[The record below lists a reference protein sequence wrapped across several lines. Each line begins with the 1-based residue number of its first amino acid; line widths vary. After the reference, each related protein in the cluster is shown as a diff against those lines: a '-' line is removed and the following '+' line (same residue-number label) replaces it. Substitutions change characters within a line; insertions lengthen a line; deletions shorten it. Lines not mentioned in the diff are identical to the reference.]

1 MTKVFVNGTFDIVH
15 LGHIKLLEYARCYP
29 NSFILVAIDSD
40 IRVKQ
45 LKGNNRP
52 INSQY
57 DRLNLLSALK
67 FVDQVEIFNTDQEL
81 IDLIKDFKPD
91 VMVKG
96 SDYQGRPII
105 GAEYCKEIKFY
116 DRVEPYSTTKTIQNI
131 THRG

>member
-1 MTKVFVNGTFDIVH
+1 MTKIFVNGTFDIVH

-29 NSFILVAIDSD
+29 NSFVLVAIDSD

-45 LKGNNRP
+45 LKDNSRP

-67 FVDQVEIFNTDQEL
+67 FVDRVEIFNTDQEL

-96 SDYQGRPII
+96 SDYRDRPII

-116 DRVEPYSTTKTIQNI
+116 DRVEPYSTTKAIQDI

>member
-1 MTKVFVNGTFDIVH
+1 MTKIFVNGTFDIVH

-29 NSFILVAIDSD
+29 NSFVLVAIDSD

-45 LKGNNRP
+45 LKDNNRP

-67 FVDQVEIFNTDQEL
+67 FVDRVEIFNTDQEL

-96 SDYQGRPII
+96 SDYRDRPII

-116 DRVEPYSTTKTIQNI
+116 DRVEPYSTTKAIQDI

>member
-1 MTKVFVNGTFDIVH
+1 MTKIFVNGTFDIVH

-29 NSFILVAIDSD
+29 NSFVLVAIDSD

-45 LKGNNRP
+45 LKDNNRP

-67 FVDQVEIFNTDQEL
+67 FVDRVEIFNTDQEL
-81 IDLIKDFKPD
+81 VDLIKDFKPD

-96 SDYQGRPII
+96 SDYRDRPII

-116 DRVEPYSTTKTIQNI
+116 DRVEPYSTTKAIQDI